1 MKVYFFAFHAH
12 HLGSTIQLVSIQIL
26 SLCCGVYQMLINSF
40 ENQTKLAEW
49 FEHRNH
55 YSVVVTCH
63 KDLQRTEY
71 KIQKNDYVY
80 DMLKVK
86 GSVTALVTCAKSLA
100 NNFPPVTTT
109 DNKTVATGEQVG
121 VVDSV
126 GDALSFVLPVQNKV
140 LKNVSFVRL
149 EHDVI
154 ATWNAFACVA
164 FYKFPIEYFS
174 YLEDFKTWHK
184 FIRFIEDK
192 ATDVSQTETI
202 KHFVR
207 SVLYP
212 QNSLSCQDFDNINDA
227 LLCAMRSM
235 PHRFQ
240 EFQSIHA
247 KILAIFPYL
256 PEFSDIVLDDELTP
270 FFAESGIFDKA
281 E

>member
-1 MKVYFFAFHAH
+1 
-12 HLGSTIQLVSIQIL
+12 
-26 SLCCGVYQMLINSF
+26 MLINSF
-40 ENQTKLAEW
+40 ENQTNLAEW

-55 YSVVVTCH
+55 YSVVVTSH
-63 KDLQRTEY
+63 KDLKRTEY

-86 GSVTALVTCAKSLA
+86 GSVSALVTCAKSLA
-100 NNFPPVTTT
+100 DNFPPTTTT
-109 DNKTVATGEQVG
+109 DNKESTKDHYSAATREVDKG

-126 GDALSFVLPVQNKV
+126 GDALSFVLPVQNKA

-149 EHDVI
+149 DHDVI

-164 FYKFPIEYFS
+164 FYKFPIEYFKC
-174 YLEDFKTWHK
+174 LEDLKTWHK

-192 ATDVSQTETI
+192 ATDVSQAETI

-212 QNSLSCQDFDNINDA
+212 QNSLTCQDFDNINDA

-235 PHRFQ
+235 PHRFH
-240 EFQSIHA
+240 EFQAIQS
-247 KILAIFPYL
+247 KILSVFPFLREY
-256 PEFSDIVLDDELTP
+256 SDTVLDDDIP
-270 FFAESGIFDKA
+270 PIFAESGIFDKA

>member
-1 MKVYFFAFHAH
+1 MSKQKT
-12 HLGSTIQLVSIQIL
+12 STDLLIQA
-26 SLCCGVYQMLINSF
+26 VYQQTR
-40 ENQTKLAEW
+40 ENLRKCA
-49 FEHRNH
+49 
-55 YSVVVTCH
+55 S
-63 KDLQRTEY
+63 
-71 KIQKNDYVY
+71 KNFI
-80 DMLKVK
+80 
-86 GSVTALVTCAKSLA
+86 CP
-100 NNFPPVTTT
+100 NIPPSENTG
-109 DNKTVATGEQVG
+109 NKTVATGEQVG

-192 ATDVSQTETI
+192 ATDVSQAETI

-212 QNSLSCQDFDNINDA
+212 QNSLSCQDFDDINDA

-240 EFQSIHA
+240 ELQAIQS

-256 PEFSDIVLDDELTP
+256 PEFSDTVLDDELTP

-281 E
+281 Q

>member
-1 MKVYFFAFHAH
+1 
-12 HLGSTIQLVSIQIL
+12 
-26 SLCCGVYQMLINSF
+26 MLINSF
-40 ENQTKLAEW
+40 ENQSNLAEW

-55 YSVVVTCH
+55 YSVVVTRH

-100 NNFPPVTTT
+100 DNFPPTTTT
-109 DNKTVATGEQVG
+109 DTKSESCVIADSVG

-174 YLEDFKTWHK
+174 YLEDFKSWQK
-184 FIRFIEDK
+184 FSLFIEDK
-192 ATDVSQTETI
+192 ATDVSQSETI

-207 SVLYP
+207 LVLYP

-227 LLCAMRSM
+227 LLCAMHSM
-235 PHRFQ
+235 PHRFN
-240 EFQSIHA
+240 EFQAIQS
-247 KILAIFPYL
+247 KILSVFPYL
-256 PEFSDIVLDDELTP
+256 PEFSDTVLDDDIP
-270 FFAESGIFDKA
+270 PIFAESGIFDKA